1 MLKRKSCILAF
12 DDGMHEKADLYHSRP
27 HDHYAISTPKTT
39 SLVGVITKGLQL
51 LHVTRSNIEIDGRD
65 ATNRIL
71 EVYDQNPHHQE
82 IQAILIDS
90 PTMGGFN
97 IPDVFL
103 IHQRTNLPVILIPS
117 NPPTQSIVTVYQSLF
132 PDRDKEIKIL
142 SKLPPISSIEVCVN
156 VTPEITK
163 LLYFHA
169 IGIESPDIVEF
180 LQYTT
185 HFSAIPEPLRL
196 AHLIASE
203 LSISK

>member
-1 MLKRKSCILAF
+1 MLKIKSCILAF

-27 HDHYAISTPKTT
+27 HDPHSIPSLKKT
-39 SLVGVITKGLQL
+39 SLIGVITKGLQL
-51 LHVTRSNIEIDGRD
+51 LHVTRSCIEIDGRD
-65 ATNRIL
+65 ATDCIL
-71 EVYDQNPHHQE
+71 EVYNHNPHHHE

-97 IPDVFL
+97 IPDVFA

-117 NPPTQSIVTVYQSLF
+117 HPPTQSIVAVYRSVF
-132 PDRDKEIKIL
+132 PDREHEIQIL
-142 SKLPPISSIEVCVN
+142 TKLPPISSIEVRVN
-156 VTPEITK
+156 CTPEITK

-169 IGIESPDIVEF
+169 IGVEFSDIVEF

-196 AHLIASE
+196 AHLIASQ
-203 LSISK
+203 LTIKK